1 MIGCST
7 NSIIL
12 RMLVR
17 RGEISLSFTTGMEFP
32 NGMKLSFFSMNVVSV
47 YSYLLTDRNYVSKS
61 AVIMEFLYLLL
72 TAWVDFS
79 SEWYRSFQESRE

>member
-17 RGEISLSFTTGMEFP
+17 KGEISLSFTTGMEFP
-32 NGMKLSFFSMNVVSV
+32 NGMKLSFFFGKVVSV
-47 YSYLLTDRNYVSKS
+47 CLLTDRNYVSKS
-61 AVIMEFLYLLL
+61 AVILEFLHLVL
-72 TAWVDFS
+72 AA
-79 SEWYRSFQESRE
+79 

>member
-17 RGEISLSFTTGMEFP
+17 KGEISLSFTTGMEFP
-32 NGMKLSFFSMNVVSV
+32 NGMKLSFCSGKVVSV
-47 YSYLLTDRNYVSKS
+47 Y
-61 AVIMEFLYLLL
+61 
-72 TAWVDFS
+72 VD
-79 SEWYRSFQESRE
+79 